1 LLKNFWCV
9 FEPTS
14 PRAPQ
19 THDETEEKRGKL
31 NMRHF
36 VISFVQIFD
45 MDIFMYFMIF
55 CGVFEIPLP
64 LAERPPKTQ
73 EKDLRGGGG
82 GGGETAGLGQKR
94 AQN

>member
-1 LLKNFWCV
+1 V
-9 FEPTS
+9 FLNPPHQES
-14 PRAPQ
+14 LN
-19 THDETEEKRGKL
+19 THDETKEKRGKL

-36 VISFVQIFD
+36 VISFVISFVQIFRHGQ
-45 MDIFMYFMIF
+45 FLHLMIF

-82 GGGETAGLGQKR
+82 YKAGVVPH
-94 AQN
+94 